1 MTHQCLNCG
10 KTILKG
16 SDEILKG
23 CEQCGGKKF
32 IFVSSPLPQERRMD
46 LLKQAETVRA
56 DLVRK
61 ADPEL
66 LRVLRERG
74 VTEVEGSTLELE
86 PSPTGDWLRVRPR
99 SGPPQPAKAPTTP
112 VPKAIKEK
120 EGPIEPGPKKPSAK
134 EIIFEFDRDHLGKVL
149 PSPEPAAPVGPA
161 RKKRGKKASKPKKR
175 VLKGARKKL
184 DRKKVRIGPPPIGTV
199 NVIEQGV
206 YEIDIDRL
214 LRDDPIII
222 EDDGTY
228 LIHLPSLIKEGGQT
242 RKKHGN

>member
-10 KTILKG
+10 KTIPKG

-32 IFVSSPLPQERRMD
+32 IFVSSPLTQERRMG
-46 LLKQAETVRA
+46 LLRQAETVRA

-86 PSPTGDWLRVRPR
+86 PSPTGEWLRVRPR
-99 SGPPQPAKAPTTP
+99 PAPTQPTKAPSGP
-112 VPKAIKEK
+112 VPKVVKEV
-120 EGPIEPGPKKPSAK
+120 EGPVVPAPRKPSAK
-134 EIIFEFDRDHLGKVL
+134 EIIFEFDRDHKGKAL
-149 PSPEPAAPVGPA
+149 PSPEPTASVRPA
-161 RKKRGKKASKPKKR
+161 RKPHVKKASKPKKR

-199 NVIEQGV
+199 NVLEQGV
-206 YEIDIDRL
+206 YEIDIERL

-228 LIHLPSLIKEGGQT
+228 LIHLPSLLKEGNQS
-242 RKKHGN
+242 RKKEGK

>member
-10 KTILKG
+10 KTIVKG

-23 CEQCGGKKF
+23 CQQCGGKKF
-32 IFVSSPLPQERRMD
+32 IFVSSPLPEERRMD
-46 LLKQAETVRA
+46 LLRQAESVRA
-56 DLVRK
+56 DMVRK

-86 PSPTGDWLRVRPR
+86 PSPAGDWLRVTPRPGPAQLPKALSGPVPR
-99 SGPPQPAKAPTTP
+99 S
-112 VPKAIKEK
+112 IKEK
-120 EGPIEPGPKKPSAK
+120 EGPVEAPSKKPSAK
-134 EIIFEFDRDHLGKVL
+134 EIIFEFDREHLGKGAA
-149 PSPEPAAPVGPA
+149 STEPPPTGQA
-161 RKKRGKKASKPKKR
+161 RKPRRKKASKPKKR
-175 VLKGARKKL
+175 VLKGGRKKDG
-184 DRKKVRIGPPPIGTV
+184 DRKSRKGPPPLGTV

-206 YEIDIDRL
+206 YEIDVARL

-228 LIHLPSLIKEGGQT
+228 LIHLPSLIKEGSGT
-242 RKKHGN
+242 KAKRER